1 MEKVKR
7 LRNILA
13 LSLCF
18 VIYYGIIRYTGK
30 GIPCFFRYIFH
41 LQCPG
46 CGITH
51 MFLALAKGDLK
62 EAYQSN
68 PVIFCFSPFLG
79 WILIKSICNYIKC
92 TKTSWHKW
100 ENCGMLLLL
109 VALLIFGVIRN
120 IP

>member
-1 MEKVKR
+1 MEKAKR

-18 VIYYGIIRYTGK
+18 VIYYGIIKYTGK
-30 GIPCFFRYIFH
+30 GIPCLFRYIFH

-51 MFLALAKGDLK
+51 MFLALAKGDLR

-68 PVIFCFSPFLG
+68 PVILCFSPFLG
-79 WILIKSICNYIKC
+79 WILIKSIRNYINC
-92 TKTSWHKW
+92 TKTIWNKW
-100 ENCGMLLLL
+100 ENSGMMLLLA
-109 VALLIFGVIRN
+109 ALIVFGVIRN
-120 IP
+120 LL